1 MPARPYPF
9 PPTAIG
15 SDAIRVAVV
24 DVSFDKL
31 AALPSVVEGPMR
43 VGLPGDDPDFES
55 ARPAIGPGHGTAMAG
70 VVLADCPG
78 AHVGLFQIPARGRG
92 RPAVPGAG

>member
-1 MPARPYPF
+1 M
-9 PPTAIG
+9 IG

-43 VGLPGDDPDFES
+43 VGLPGDDDDS
-55 ARPAIGPGHGTAMAG
+55 G
-70 VVLADCPG
+70 
-78 AHVGLFQIPARGRG
+78 PARLVVYHPDYQVSVELTADQR
-92 RPAVPGAG
+92 AELAADIAD